1 MWSEINSY
9 YLEYKMLLY
18 AASKSDELF
27 FIHFT
32 SKKKS
37 TMGYDTRVMHPP
49 SAVCVPTL
57 SICLTTYFKFLT
69 EHFYL
74 AVFKSTSTYNL

>member
-1 MWSEINSY
+1 MLHPRVMNS
-9 YLEYKMLLY
+9 
-18 AASKSDELF
+18 F

-32 SKKKS
+32 IKKKFRI
-37 TMGYDTRVMHPP
+37 GYDTRVMHPP

-69 EHFYL
+69 FL
-74 AVFKSTSTYNL
+74 FGSL